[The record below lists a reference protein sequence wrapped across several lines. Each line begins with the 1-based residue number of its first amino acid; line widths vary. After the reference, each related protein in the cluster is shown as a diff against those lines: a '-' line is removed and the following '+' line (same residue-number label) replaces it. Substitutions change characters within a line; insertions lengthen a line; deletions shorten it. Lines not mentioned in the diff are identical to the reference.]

1 MKRIIISAIMV
12 IVAKASI
19 SQVSEMYKA
28 EIFKSNGIQL
38 PYRILHPKNFDTAK
52 QYPLVLFL
60 HGAGERGTDNVKQL
74 THGANLFA
82 ADSVMENYPAIVV
95 FPQCPAN
102 SYWANIVE
110 QKHPDGS
117 RTFDFPARSKPTP
130 AMSAV
135 MQLLDSLVRLKY
147 IDRNRIYVGGL
158 SMGGMGTFELLAR
171 RPKLF
176 AAAFPICGGGNP
188 KNAKRY
194 AQRVNLWVF
203 HGAAD
208 NVVPPYHS
216 QRMVDAIKQAKGNV
230 HFTIYPGVEH
240 NSWDNA
246 FAEPELLPW
255 LFSNCK
261 K

>member
-1 MKRIIISAIMV
+1 MKKLIISTVMAIIAFATLAQV
-12 IVAKASI
+12 KEKFQAKTFS
-19 SQVSEMYKA
+19 SGS
-28 EIFKSNGIQL
+28 IQL
-38 PYRILHPKNFDTAK
+38 PYRILYPKNFDTA
-52 QYPLVLFL
+52 QRYPLVLFL
-60 HGAGERGTDNVKQL
+60 HGAGERGSDNQKQL
-74 THGANLFA
+74 VHGAKLFA

-95 FPQCPAN
+95 FPQCPAI
-102 SYWANIVE
+102 SYWANIVD
-110 QKHPDGS
+110 QKQPDGS

-135 MQLLDSLVRLKY
+135 MQLIDSLVRLSY
-147 IDRNRIYVGGL
+147 VDRNRIYVGGL

-171 RPKLF
+171 RPKVF

-194 AQRVNLWVF
+194 ARRVNIWVF
-203 HGAAD
+203 HGEAD
-208 NVVPPYHS
+208 NVVPLYHS
-216 QRMVDAIKQAKGNV
+216 WRMVDAIKKANGDV
-230 HFTIYPGVEH
+230 RFTVYPGVGH

-255 LFSNCK
+255 LFSNRK